1 MVGIDA
7 DIIKHSPNHTALRL
21 PAISIEGIY
30 DVVHIRGPWGIIP
43 RVRKPFDINHITR
56 K

>member
-7 DIIKHSPNHTALRL
+7 AMIKHSPNHTALRL

-30 DVVHIRGPWGIIP
+30 NVVHIRGPWGIILGL
-43 RVRKPFDINHITR
+43 RKLFDINHITR